1 MRINTPAELIK
12 RLNEL
17 RQQNPRGYAHVR
29 DFNREAEEHDS
40 KEDNQPLPGSQK
52 DD

>member
-1 MRINTPAELIK
+1 MLIKTPTELIK

-17 RQQNPRGYAHVR
+17 RQQSPRAYAHLKTFEPEYQG
-29 DFNREAEEHDS
+29 DNDDS
-40 KEDNQPLPGSQK
+40 DTQPLPGSQK